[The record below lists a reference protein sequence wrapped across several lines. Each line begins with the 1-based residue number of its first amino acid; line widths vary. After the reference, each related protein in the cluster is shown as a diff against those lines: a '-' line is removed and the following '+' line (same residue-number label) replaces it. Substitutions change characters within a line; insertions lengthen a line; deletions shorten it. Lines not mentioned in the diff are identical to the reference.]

1 MLRFTLNGFPIEKM
15 RKLIQR
21 RRLHGE

>member
-21 RRLHGE
+21 RRLYGE